1 MLTCTI
7 LNDVTGKTISPAR
20 VEKMKDLYTAVD
32 EEMLKLATEA
42 KAAGEVRSVV
52 AASNIWN
59 QFVI

>member
-1 MLTCTI
+1 M
-7 LNDVTGKTISPAR
+7 NDVIGKTISPAR
-20 VEKMKDLYTAVD
+20 VEKMKVLYTAVD